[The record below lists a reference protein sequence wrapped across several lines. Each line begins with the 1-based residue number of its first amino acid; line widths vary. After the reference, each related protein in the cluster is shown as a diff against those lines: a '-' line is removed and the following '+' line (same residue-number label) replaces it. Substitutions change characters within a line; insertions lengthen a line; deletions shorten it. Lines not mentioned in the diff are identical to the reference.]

1 MNFFKNV
8 KVAISE
14 WGLPYRRS
22 NHRFQ
27 TGVKIREIG
36 TIHQIWDVVIVPIS
50 QINCEFS
57 TSLPL
62 LIGFFMN
69 DQICGFRVGGGPSVS
84 TFKSPFLNR
93 CIKSKKRFNS
103 RVLKSIYNLDMK

>member
-1 MNFFKNV
+1 MNFLKNV

-69 DQICGFRVGGGPSVS
+69 DQICGFRVGGGLPYRRSN
-84 TFKSPFLNR
+84 L
-93 CIKSKKRFNS
+93 RF
-103 RVLKSIYNLDMK
+103 